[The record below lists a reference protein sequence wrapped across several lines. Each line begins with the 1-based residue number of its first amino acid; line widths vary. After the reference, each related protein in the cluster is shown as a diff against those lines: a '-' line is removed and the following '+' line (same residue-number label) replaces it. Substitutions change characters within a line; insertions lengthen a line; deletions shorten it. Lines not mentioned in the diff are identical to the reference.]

1 MKSIVSVPTGLN
13 RRPMILGYFTLTVA
27 HVPYVEWVAKNV
39 PSTGDG
45 IGGYMT
51 LWAPS
56 QDLVARF
63 VELKTPQF

>member
-1 MKSIVSVPTGLN
+1 
-13 RRPMILGYFTLTVA
+13 MILGYFTLTVA

-56 QDLVARF
+56 RDLVARF